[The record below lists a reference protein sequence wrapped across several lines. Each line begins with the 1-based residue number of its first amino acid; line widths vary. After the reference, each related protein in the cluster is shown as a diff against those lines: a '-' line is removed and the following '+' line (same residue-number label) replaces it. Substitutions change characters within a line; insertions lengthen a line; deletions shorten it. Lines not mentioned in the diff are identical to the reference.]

1 MKTALV
7 LTVIADDRPGLV
19 EALAQTLAAQ
29 GGNWLES
36 RMARLAG
43 KFAGIVLAE
52 IPRDG
57 VEDTIA
63 ALEALSEEGLRIQIE
78 RSDPETAVLEPRL
91 LRLDLVGQDR
101 PGIVRAISH
110 ALTAAG
116 VNVDRLH
123 TERTSAPMSGEPLFR
138 ATADLRLPVGLETA
152 ALRRQLEAIAQDLM
166 VDLRLL
172 EPQS

>member
-19 EALAQTLAAQ
+19 EALARTLAEE

-36 RMARLAG
+36 RMARLSG

-52 IPRDG
+52 VPAEVAGR
-57 VEDTIA
+57 TIE
-63 ALEALSEEGLRIQIE
+63 ALEGLSEAGLRVQVE
-78 RSDPETAVLEPRL
+78 RSELEVASPQHF

-101 PGIVRAISH
+101 PGIVRAISQ
-110 ALTAAG
+110 ALSQAG

-138 ATADLRLPVGLETA
+138 ATADLRLPPGLEA
-152 ALRRQLEAIAQDLM
+152 DALRKQLEGIAHDLM

-172 EPQS
+172 EPQR